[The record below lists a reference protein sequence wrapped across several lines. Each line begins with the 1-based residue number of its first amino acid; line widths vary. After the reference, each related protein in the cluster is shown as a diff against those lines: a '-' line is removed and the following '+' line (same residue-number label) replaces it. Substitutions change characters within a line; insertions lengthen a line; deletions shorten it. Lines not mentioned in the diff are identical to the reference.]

1 MSYVMQAIL
10 GNPNAPE
17 NGVATVSFPLS
28 ETEHDHSI
36 AAILEPIG
44 IGSVV
49 TQDCFVE
56 EIGSSYE
63 ILQCLKGQMVNVDE
77 LDYLSK
83 RLDSFDAYEME
94 QFQAACYAFGLRD
107 IKDFINMT
115 FCCQESTVIS
125 DFSKLADA
133 GRRYF
138 LTIYGGAASVD
149 ELEQVDGKGFAE
161 RLLRSGTEILTP
173 YGLFFR
179 NGMRMEEHYHG
190 LGFPPFLWDERQAE
204 LDFTKPDGTT
214 AVIFLPFTELELE
227 RFLQREDIPDI
238 RACKR
243 TLLLLQSKERT
254 FALESGKAELDEW
267 NEFCDTLN
275 IMSEHHQQVFAAA
288 LEVVEAEELSQLEL
302 LATNI
307 DDFDLI
313 PGIKDAKS
321 YGRYMIQESG
331 KYDYDESLD
340 CYYNYEAFGGFLL
353 THEVGQFTSKGYL
366 KCEEGSAFLDFF
378 TQDSP
383 EQGQS
388 QGDQSMQ
395 MGGM

>member
-1 MSYVMQAIL
+1 MDALIRASLSNQRHCEQGGVDIL
-10 GNPNAPE
+10 
-17 NGVATVSFPLS
+17 FPLKDQS
-28 ETEHDHSI
+28 YIEALQELSTIHIGD
-36 AAILEPIG
+36 AIE
-44 IGSVV
+44 
-49 TQDCFVE
+49 QDCMVK
-56 EIGSSYE
+56 EIYSDYDV
-63 ILQCLKGQMVNVDE
+63 LQCLKGQAVNVDE
-77 LDYLSK
+77 LDYLAK
-83 RLDSFDAYEME
+83 RLAGFGDREETLY
-94 QFQAACYAFGLRD
+94 QASCYAFGLRD
-107 IKDFINMT
+107 IKDLINMT
-115 FCCQESTVIS
+115 FCCQKTTVIS
-125 DFSKLADA
+125 NFSKLEEA
-133 GRRYF
+133 GKQHY
-138 LTIYGGAASVD
+138 LTTHGGAAPAD
-149 ELEQVDGKGFAE
+149 ELAAVDGAA
-161 RLLRSGTEILTP
+161 LALQLIQSGNGMQTP

-190 LGFPPFLWDERQAE
+190 PGFPPFLWDERQAE
-204 LDFTKPDGTT
+204 LDFTKPDGKS

-254 FALESGKAELDEW
+254 FALEGGKAELDEW

-288 LEVVEAEELSQLEL
+288 LEVVGAEELSQLEL
-302 LATNI
+302 LAANLE
-307 DDFDLI
+307 DFELVFDA
-313 PGIKDAKS
+313 KDAES

-340 CYYNYEAFGGFLL
+340 CYYNYEAFGEFLL

-378 TQDSP
+378 VQASP

-388 QGDQSMQ
+388 QGEQSMQ
-395 MGGM
+395 MGEM